1 MTPPTS
7 KFYTN
12 EVSPDF
18 LRTLDK
24 STFTEQQL
32 STFNEQALAT
42 IKQQQ
47 EYKKSQRRIT
57 ARGLPALYR
66 KLNQKN
72 ARHYKVRCILK
83 KLKPIAD

>member
-12 EVSPDF
+12 EVPPDF

-47 EYKKSQRRIT
+47 EYKNRKGVS
-57 ARGLPALYR
+57 LPADFLPS
-66 KLNQKN
+66 
-72 ARHYKVRCILK
+72 IES
-83 KLKPIAD
+83 

>member
-24 STFTEQQL
+24 STLRNSNFPLSMNKHWQQ
-32 STFNEQALAT
+32 SRAT

-47 EYKKSQRRIT
+47 EYKNLKGVS
-57 ARGLPALYR
+57 LPEDFLPS
-66 KLNQKN
+66 
-72 ARHYKVRCILK
+72 IES
-83 KLKPIAD
+83 